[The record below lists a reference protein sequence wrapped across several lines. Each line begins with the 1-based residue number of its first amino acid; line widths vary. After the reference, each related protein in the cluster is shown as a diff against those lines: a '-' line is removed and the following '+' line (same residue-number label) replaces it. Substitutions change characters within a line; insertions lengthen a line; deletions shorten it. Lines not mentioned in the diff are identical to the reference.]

1 MANKILVYPD
11 DLQLGMYVA
20 ELDRPWL
27 ESPFLFQGF
36 ILEKD
41 EDINEL
47 RAICEYVYVDTE
59 RSKPGLT
66 FGSGNTKQN
75 QVDKNA
81 GKKPRKAAPFSEGA
95 FRESLSEAYS
105 VYKDARSWVDIML
118 EDARL
123 GKSIN
128 TEQAR
133 DLVVQLAGQVIT
145 NPDALVWLTHL
156 RRRDEYTAT
165 HCINVC
171 ILALSFGRD
180 LGLNDKQ
187 LHQLG
192 MGALLH
198 DIGKMQV
205 PDEILNKPGRLSKE
219 EFEVMMGHPSH
230 GHAMLVDDHHLE
242 KDSLHIVLH
251 HHERLDGN
259 GYPSGMPGDDIP
271 LLTRVSSIVDVYDA
285 ITSDRCYHDGIA
297 PALAL
302 ENLFKWSAG
311 NYDVS
316 LLEKF
321 IKCLGIYP
329 IGSVVRL
336 NSHAVG
342 VVVATDA
349 DHRIKPIVLL
359 AMDGNG
365 KAYLPRR
372 LVNLSSAMWE
382 NSGQSLSIVEVLEP
396 GSLGIG
402 LREILQEELNYA
414 EHQISILAQ

>member
-1 MANKILVYPD
+1 MPAKILVYPS
-11 DLQLGMYVA
+11 DLKLGMYVA
-20 ELDRPWL
+20 ELDRPWV

-36 ILEKD
+36 ILEND
-41 EDINEL
+41 EDINAL
-47 RAICEYVYVDTE
+47 KSLCEHVYVDAE
-59 RSKPGLT
+59 RSLSDSALNLRPMKKCDAAEKP
-66 FGSGNTKQN
+66 TKKHQ
-75 QVDKNA
+75 KT
-81 GKKPRKAAPFSEGA
+81 APFSEAA
-95 FRESLSEAYS
+95 FRKSLAAAYY
-105 VYKDARSWVDIML
+105 VYKDARGWVDTML

-123 GKSIN
+123 GESID
-128 TEQAR
+128 TVRAKE
-133 DLVVQLAGQVIT
+133 LVTGLAEQVIT
-145 NPDALVWLTHL
+145 NPDALIWLTHL
-156 RRRDEYTAT
+156 RNRDEYTAT

-171 ILALSFGRD
+171 ILSLSFGRD
-180 LGLNDKQ
+180 LGLDDTQ
-187 LHQLG
+187 LHRLG

-205 PDEILNKPGRLSKE
+205 PDEILNKPGRLTKE

-230 GHAMLVDDHHLE
+230 GHAMLVDDHDL
-242 KDSLHIVLH
+242 DDDCLHIVLH

-259 GYPSGMPGDDIP
+259 GYPNGMPGDDIP
-271 LLTRVSSIVDVYDA
+271 QLTRIASIVDVYDA
-285 ITSDRCYHDGIA
+285 ITSDRCYHDGVA

-336 NSHAVG
+336 NTMAVG

-359 AMDGNG
+359 AADGNG
-365 KAYLPRR
+365 KPYLPRR
-372 LVNLSSAMWE
+372 LVNLSSAVWE
-382 NSGQSLSIVEVLEP
+382 KSGQAMSIVEVLEP

-402 LREILQEELNYA
+402 LKEILEEELSYS
-414 EHQISILAQ
+414 EHQISRLD